1 MAKTF
6 KKDCD
11 CCIDDFSLGVSKL
24 DKISDKDLKEIL
36 KDLSGKKQKVGNNL
50 KDQNDRILRYFF
62 DLGEGFEKSNDKRFK
77 NFNNLALDK
86 LRKENDKSSDLAKL
100 FNMGHGNHM
109 FDYMKA
115 SDLLLKR
122 SYPEIADGTQEGP
135 IFIPE
140 AYIPEKYTRGVDPD
154 NFEEKLRQYHGSK
167 YPKEKGEKLPEKT
180 ENDAFKGNY
189 AERVFYEELRRIL
202 IKKCSK
208 SVVLHGTQMILPQVL
223 RESERKEQESDFLI
237 INPEYMYIM
246 ALEGKYNLHSQSA
259 NKDKKPSLQKGL
271 DQISKIKTIL
281 EAFFG
286 NDIDLNEWKFVG
298 ALGYVTMADH
308 VKCCSKCKPFV
319 VKSSE
324 IEHLFE
330 KVESG
335 CVKKRITEDYK
346 LLIRNLL
353 YTVFANPGPIV
364 RSKIDEEIF
373 KKIQKQGDY
382 CNILFWTPSQFD
394 LIQLDEDY
402 CPRYKHVLFNSSY
415 STGKTEVIKAMMKK
429 LMENGQ
435 KVHFIF
441 CVDASEKKKPILLLQ
456 LENELC
462 QTKFKDFIKFGWVKS
477 KDLQSAVKKYPDHH
491 VFVDEYILDMKENGS
506 GQISQMINQLEIS
519 TKETCLW
526 LVIAGVKTE
535 EQQFPD
541 LQQIFKGFHIPEM
554 KLPLRNCG
562 EIIDEIVEDGQ
573 QKISSNFS
581 GYGADNKVRLDYKK
595 AIHCIR

>member
-1 MAKTF
+1 LF
-6 KKDCD
+6 C
-11 CCIDDFSLGVSKL
+11 
-24 DKISDKDLKEIL
+24 
-36 KDLSGKKQKVGNNL
+36 
-50 KDQNDRILRYFF
+50 
-62 DLGEGFEKSNDKRFK
+62 LGEGFEKSNDRRFT
-77 NFNNLALDK
+77 FNNLALDK

-109 FDYMKA
+109 FDYLKA

-140 AYIPEKYTRGVDPD
+140 AFIPEKYTRGVDPD
-154 NFEEKLRQYHGSK
+154 NFEEKLRQYHSSK
-167 YPKEKGEKLPEKT
+167 YPKEKGEKLSEKT
-180 ENDAFKGNY
+180 EDDAFKGNY
-189 AERVFYEELRRIL
+189 AERVFYEELRRVL

-223 RESERKEQESDFLI
+223 REPERKEQESDFLI

-246 ALEGKYNLHSQSA
+246 ALEVKYNHHSQSA
-259 NKDKKPSLQKGL
+259 NKDKKPSIQKGL
-271 DQISKIKTIL
+271 YQISKIKRIL
-281 EAFFG
+281 EALFG

-298 ALGYVTMADH
+298 SLGYVTMADH
-308 VKCCSKCKPFV
+308 VKCCSNCKPFV

-324 IEHLFE
+324 IENLFE

-373 KKIQKQGDY
+373 KKIQKQGDC

-402 CPRYKHVLFNSSY
+402 CPKYKHVLFNSSY

-429 LMENGQ
+429 LMEKRK

-441 CVDASEKKKPILLLQ
+441 CVDEFVDKKPILLLQ

-462 QTKFKDFIKFGWVKS
+462 QAKFKDKINFSCVRS
-477 KDLQSAVKKYPDHH
+477 KDLESAVTKYSDHH
-491 VFVDEYILDMKENGS
+491 VFIDEYILDMKDNGP
-506 GQISQMINQLEIS
+506 GQISQMINQLKIS

-526 LVIAGVKTE
+526 IVIAGVKTDKE
-535 EQQFPD
+535 QFPD

-554 KLPLRNCG
+554 KLPLRLMKLIFDCIFN
-562 EIIDEIVEDGQ
+562 IVHVPETAE
-573 QKISSNFS
+573 KS
-581 GYGADNKVRLDYKK
+581 
-595 AIHCIR
+595 